1 MSYWMTQSL
10 LNSWIYWQNVDDQYE
25 EKAYAS
31 FLATLRREKEAP
43 TKAMQT
49 GIKFEDDINAL
60 VASGEIKPLP
70 PDAGNWE
77 KAVNRFARICCGGQ
91 SQVPV
96 SGDISISGMELVL
109 YGVCDYVKAGQIFDI
124 KKVSSKYEYGKY
136 YNSPQHPMYLHLIPE
151 AKRFDYLI
159 FNGTFCY
166 RETYRRCDCKP
177 IQQTISEFIPQ
188 KQEITQEWQDRFAPK
203 VPPLVLAALET
214 DPELLGQVMQAVQAK
229 QVLAQLQQQS
239 APAGMPPAPATV
251 QGGGP
256 TADQF
261 DLMGGGVG
269 VMPQM

>member
-10 LNSWIYWQNVDDQYE
+10 LNSWIYWQNADDRYE
-25 EKAYAS
+25 ARAYAS
-31 FLATLRREKEAP
+31 FLATLRREEKAP

-60 VASGEIKPLP
+60 VASGLISPLA
-70 PDAGNWE
+70 PDADKWA
-77 KAVNRFARICCGGQ
+77 KAVIRFARICEGGQ

-96 SGDISISGMELVL
+96 SGELRIAGMDLVL

-159 FNGTFCY
+159 FDGTFCY

-177 IQQTISEFIPQ
+177 IQQTISEF
-188 KQEITQEWQDRFAPK
+188 
-203 VPPLVLAALET
+203 
-214 DPELLGQVMQAVQAK
+214 MQYLRESGHMDDYRAHWAMNAEREEK
-229 QVLAQLQQQS
+229 RH
-239 APAGMPPAPATV
+239 GI
-251 QGGGP
+251 
-256 TADQF
+256 
-261 DLMGGGVG
+261 
-269 VMPQM
+269 